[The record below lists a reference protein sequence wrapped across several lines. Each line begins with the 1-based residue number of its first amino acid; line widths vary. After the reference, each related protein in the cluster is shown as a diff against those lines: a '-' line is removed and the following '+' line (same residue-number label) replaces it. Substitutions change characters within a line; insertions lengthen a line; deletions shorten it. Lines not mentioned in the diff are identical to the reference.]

1 MSETTTDYNNG
12 QDECFEQSSSLG
24 PVLEE
29 FIPIKRINE
38 DEDEDEEDEQQL
50 NQLNNKSKVISI
62 KSDKS
67 SSKNQIGLDMLNYLF
82 KPQIHR

>member
-1 MSETTTDYNNG
+1 MSFLFVLNLLLKIEGCRRQMSETMTDYNNG

-38 DEDEDEEDEQQL
+38 DEDKEEEDEQHL

-62 KSDKS
+62 KSD
-67 SSKNQIGLDMLNYLF
+67 
-82 KPQIHR
+82 